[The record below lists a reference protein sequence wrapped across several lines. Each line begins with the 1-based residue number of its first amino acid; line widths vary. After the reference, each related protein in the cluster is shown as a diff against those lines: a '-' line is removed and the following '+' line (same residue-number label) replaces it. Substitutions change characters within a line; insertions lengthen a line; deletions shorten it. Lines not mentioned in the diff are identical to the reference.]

1 MADKT
6 AMLDAVLK
14 EAVDLV
20 IRSGVLWM
28 SFGEDDVLMFESHG
42 MALRRRIYKIEE
54 VFENLRCSKEGLT
67 TEVVEERL
75 EIFFYFFINV
85 DKPQAWNLRA

>member
-6 AMLDAVLK
+6 ATLDAVLK

-28 SFGEDDVLMFESHG
+28 SFGEDDVLMIESHG
-42 MALRRRIYKIEE
+42 MALCRRIYKIEE

-67 TEVVEERL
+67 TEAVEERL
-75 EIFFYFFINV
+75 EFFFFFFINV

>member
-6 AMLDAVLK
+6 ATLDAVLK

-28 SFGEDDVLMFESHG
+28 SFGEDDVLMFESNG
-42 MALRRRIYKIEE
+42 MGLRRRIYRSRRC
-54 VFENLRCSKEGLT
+54 LR
-67 TEVVEERL
+67 
-75 EIFFYFFINV
+75 I
-85 DKPQAWNLRA
+85 